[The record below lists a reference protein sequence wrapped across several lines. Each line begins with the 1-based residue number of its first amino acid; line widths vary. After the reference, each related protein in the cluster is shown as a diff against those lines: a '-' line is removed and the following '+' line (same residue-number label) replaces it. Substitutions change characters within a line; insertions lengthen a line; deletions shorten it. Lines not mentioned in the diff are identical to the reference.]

1 MIETIMARRRLILPV
16 LAAAVLIIILL
27 IFRPGGPKEGTEAQA
42 ESERKAEDLLVVT
55 DGRVEI
61 KLFHRNGQ
69 AYFFLPSYADLEEWH
84 FQLPKGYFF
93 LVDGEEVGNGDS
105 LDSFVDRV
113 SGAKE
118 LTGNGEIG
126 RLTEAAQAD
135 KGDSEHL
142 SNEDRVVREARLGDE
157 FDGNKEGESSES
169 GRVLFCTSRF
179 SFPSGGID
187 GEIPLTVMQSKGI
200 PALFIQTESGSMD
213 YIRQDKTNHESGSM
227 LLIDA
232 GGQADCSGRFK
243 KMKGR
248 GRTSWKAQIEKKPYN
263 LNFKKEVDILNM
275 GASKKWALVA
285 NARDGSLIRNSLTY
299 EMAAEVGLPNSPD
312 FRPVDLYLNGE
323 YTGNYILCER
333 NNAEKNRVQV
343 GNGGYLIEGNESNGS
358 VPGYFDTS
366 RGYHV
371 EIQYPKILDDTKIY
385 TIAREFQELEDA
397 AYDPSGI
404 SPETGRYY
412 ADMIDLDSFV
422 RKYLIEEI
430 TKNVDCVRSSS
441 YYFKES
447 GGGKIIA
454 GPVWDYDIAYGNIL
468 VSSNSLDVTRPEG
481 VTRLCISHKTTEN
494 LFSKLLEKEDF
505 SLRVREIY
513 RNDFEPYLEK
523 ALAKGGRIEA
533 LYEEIS
539 DSAAMDDK
547 RYADMNDAYTYVNL
561 NKSTSSEVE
570 RLKNFLSERKA
581 FLDRAFIDG
590 VSYHEVYFMDG
601 DVEYD
606 RYYVEEG
613 EVCPA
618 PGTPYFHHKEG
629 DILKGFFDG
638 EGKAFDPEEPI
649 YEDRVYQ
656 AEWESDSESS

>member
-1 MIETIMARRRLILPV
+1 MDTIMARKRLILPV
-16 LAAAVLIIILL
+16 LAAAVLIILL
-27 IFRPGGPKEGTEAQA
+27 MLFRPAGPGQGGEAEA
-42 ESERKAEDLLVVT
+42 ESGKSAEDLLIVT

-69 AYFFLPSYADLEEWH
+69 AYFFLPSYAVPEEWH
-84 FQLPKGYFF
+84 FQLPKGYTF
-93 LVDGEEVGNGDS
+93 LVQGEEVGNGDS
-105 LDSFVDRV
+105 LKSFVDRG
-113 SGAKE
+113 SGE
-118 LTGNGEIG
+118 EGLMPGGEIG
-126 RLTEAAQAD
+126 ELTDRE
-135 KGDSEHL
+135 DSPVL
-142 SNEDRVVREARLGDE
+142 SNEDRVVQAAGLEYGS
-157 FDGNKEGESSES
+157 KEGEPSEA
-169 GRVLFCTSRF
+169 GRILFFTKYF
-179 SFPSGGID
+179 SFPAGGIE
-187 GEIPLTVMQSKGI
+187 GEIPLTIMQSKGI
-200 PALFIQTESGSMD
+200 AALFIQTESGSMD
-213 YIRQDKTNHESGSM
+213 YIRQDKTNHEGGNM

-232 GGQADCSGRFK
+232 GGKADCSGRFK

-248 GRTSWKAQIEKKPYN
+248 GRTSWKAKIEKKPYN

-299 EMAAEVGLPNSPD
+299 EMASEVGLPNSPD

-343 GNGGYLIEGNESNGS
+343 GNGGYLIEGNESNGP
-358 VPGYFDTS
+358 VPGYFDTG

-371 EIQYPKILDDTKIY
+371 EIQYPKILDDSRIY

-412 ADMIDLDSFV
+412 GDLIDLDSFA

-430 TKNVDCVRSSS
+430 SKNVDCVRSSS
-441 YYFKES
+441 YYYKES

-468 VSSNSLDVTRPEG
+468 VSSNSLDVIRPEG

-505 SLRVREIY
+505 YLRVREIY
-513 RNDFEPYLEK
+513 RQDFEPYLEK
-523 ALAKGGRIEA
+523 ALAEGGRIDA
-533 LYEEIS
+533 LYEEIA
-539 DSAAMDDK
+539 DSAAMDDR

-561 NKSTSSEVE
+561 NKSTPSEVE
-570 RLKNFLSERKA
+570 RFKSFLSERKA

-590 VSYHEVYFMDG
+590 ISYHEVYFMDG
-601 DVEYD
+601 DTEYD

-613 EVCPA
+613 ETCPA
-618 PGTPYFHHKEG
+618 PGTPYFHHDEG

-638 EGKAFDPEEPI
+638 EGRAFDPEEPI
-649 YEDRVYQ
+649 YGDRVYQ
-656 AEWESDSESS
+656 AEWE